1 MAKVEII
8 TGPERGR
15 SWSEQQKRA
24 NVDAG
29 FAPGA
34 IVAGRP
40 RAAVCAGQIGRS
52 IAGGR
57 SWDSPGS
64 GFSRVVI
71 AATDVGSDNRAAL
84 DPVPV
89 IGVELAGATRL
100 RIPASTPPN
109 WRRPLRQ

>member
-1 MAKVEII
+1 MARVEII

-15 SWSEQQKRA
+15 SWSEEQKRA

-40 RAAVCAGQIGRS
+40 ACGGLAVCAGQIGRS

-57 SWDSPGS
+57 SWASPGS
-64 GFSRVVI
+64 GSPEWSSQRRTS
-71 AATDVGSDNRAAL
+71 AATIAPHWTTCR
-84 DPVPV
+84 
-89 IGVELAGATRL
+89 
-100 RIPASTPPN
+100 
-109 WRRPLRQ
+109 